1 MEEYQMHYNPLWEL
15 RSLDRHLA
23 EEKSMP
29 AANPWGNSRPEPV
42 NWMDYRGFELVTSD
56 QISLGI
62 VEQVLID
69 DRTGET
75 FLRIVNPVHQSKPL
89 NVPTR
94 FIGVITRRRL
104 MLDVTSANLGRLEL
118 DRYNSDRPPTS

>member
-1 MEEYQMHYNPLWEL
+1 MEYNPLRGL
-15 RSLDRHLA
+15 RGLGRHSA
-23 EEKSMP
+23 EEKSMS
-29 AANPWGNSRPEPV
+29 AANPWGNSKPEPV
-42 NWMDYRGFELVTSD
+42 NWLDYRGFELVTSD
-56 QISLGI
+56 QTSLGI

-75 FLRIVNPVHQSKPL
+75 FLRIVNPVHQTKPI

-94 FIGVITRRRL
+94 FVGVITRRRL

-118 DRYNSDRPPTS
+118 ERYSSDKPSNS

>member
-1 MEEYQMHYNPLWEL
+1 MEYNPLRGL
-15 RSLDRHLA
+15 RGLGRHSA
-23 EEKSMP
+23 EEKSMS
-29 AANPWGNSRPEPV
+29 AANPWSNSKPEPV
-42 NWMDYRGFELVTSD
+42 NWLDYRGFELVTSD
-56 QISLGI
+56 QTSLGI

-75 FLRIVNPVHQSKPL
+75 YLRIVNPVHQTKPI

-94 FIGVITRRRL
+94 FVGVITRRRL

-118 DRYNSDRPPTS
+118 ERYSSDKPSNS